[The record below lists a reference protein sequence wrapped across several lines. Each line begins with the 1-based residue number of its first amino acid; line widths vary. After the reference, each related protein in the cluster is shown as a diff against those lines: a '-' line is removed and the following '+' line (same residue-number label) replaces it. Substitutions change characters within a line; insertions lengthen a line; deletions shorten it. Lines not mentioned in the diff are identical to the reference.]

1 MMVSIKL
8 KTHLQV
14 KIYRGEYMTEQ
25 GLNKFKQIIYDPYT
39 EAWVIM
45 KAMRDKE
52 PKDDAFWKDYTE
64 KCNAF
69 KEKYP
74 TEIGESIYRVL
85 LDCGS
90 EVGRIERQK

>member
-1 MMVSIKL
+1 
-8 KTHLQV
+8 
-14 KIYRGEYMTEQ
+14 MTEQ

-52 PKDDAFWKDYTE
+52 PKDDAFWEDYMK
-64 KCNAF
+64 KCDAF

-74 TEIGESIYRVL
+74 TEIGGSIYRVL

-90 EVGRIERQK
+90 EVGRIEQQK